1 MTDEETRLNKWKA
14 ELEAKTRK
22 LAGRVISDQENE
34 EMRKKLYGD
43 SAFSKRYPGS
53 NGCEMAILAAS
64 GAIQIIDSSTSGGT
78 KSHGTQVY
86 SPDDKD
92 FDYYWKRHDFDNQ
105 KSATHVIMK
114 RFDEETQE
122 WIELGQ
128 EWI

>member
-1 MTDEETRLNKWKA
+1 MTDEEARLNKWKT
-14 ELEAKTRK
+14 EIEAKTQKLFGRVVSDKEDEEKRK
-22 LAGRVISDQENE
+22 LNGDDAFA
-34 EMRKKLYGD
+34 KK
-43 SAFSKRYPGS
+43 YPGS
-53 NGCEMAILAAS
+53 NGCEMAILAKD
-64 GAIQIIDSSTSGGT
+64 GAIEIIDSSTSGGT
-78 KSHGTQVY
+78 RTHGSQVY
-86 SPDDKD
+86 LPESKG